1 MTTDSGLARSGP
13 VLSRRG
19 PAVRPEIA
27 IVYGLLLLLL
37 VWGSVRYTAFR
48 TTGNYTNILEQS
60 IVLGLVAIG
69 QTGVL
74 ISGGLDMS
82 VSAIAKVTVLV
93 GAILMNGDNGNIW
106 WVALLLCL
114 MGAAFGALNGVTIVW
129 LRAAPFIVTFASY
142 FLFLGVAY
150 SISTEPVGLT
160 PPAMVNFYGK
170 KWLSIPV
177 PVVMMALVWLLAW
190 AVLRTTAF
198 GRHVYAVG
206 GRKEVAALAGIRTNG
221 VQIVSYVVSG
231 VFAVLAGLFILCISG
246 VGDPQ
251 AGTNLQFLSITAAA
265 VGGVSL
271 LGGKG
276 SLVGVLGGVLL
287 LTVVSDILQISRVN
301 TFYEQPIQGAIV
313 IIAVALYRSRQQAT

>member
-93 GAILMNGDNGNIW
+93 GAILMNGNNGNIW

-190 AVLRTTAF
+190 AVLRTS
-198 GRHVYAVG
+198 
-206 GRKEVAALAGIRTNG
+206 KL
-221 VQIVSYVVSG
+221 SG
-231 VFAVLAGLFILCISG
+231 ATCTPL
-246 VGDPQ
+246 
-251 AGTNLQFLSITAAA
+251 AAA
-265 VGGVSL
+265 RRLRRWPEFAPTACRSSPTSLAVSL
-271 LGGKG
+271 PCSPACSSCASAG
-276 SLVGVLGGVLL
+276 SA
-287 LTVVSDILQISRVN
+287 TPRRAPTCSSC
-301 TFYEQPIQGAIV
+301 
-313 IIAVALYRSRQQAT
+313 RSPPRLSAA